1 MGVSAVTKEILPAP
15 RPLLPCEHTIR
26 YLGYL
31 GPRRQA
37 CLAPWSGNSSL
48 QNCEQYISICKPPSL
63 WYFVIAAG
71 TDKDTS
77 SSSLLWI
84 KNCSRDNEVT
94 SSLQPHR
101 QGQCLRR
108 RQSNKIERTLVPRVL
123 HVEHPHIPCIWQ

>member
-1 MGVSAVTKEILPAP
+1 MYYLGVSAVTKETPPAP
-15 RPLLPCEHTIR
+15 WPLLPCEHTIR
-26 YLGYL
+26 YLG
-31 GPRRQA
+31 PRRRSW
-37 CLAPWSGNSSL
+37 LAPWSGNSSL
-48 QNCEQYISICKPPSL
+48 QNCEQYISIYKPPSL

-71 TDKDTS
+71 IDKDTS

-84 KNCSRDNEVT
+84 KNCSIDNEVM

-108 RQSNKIERTLVPRVL
+108 RQSNKIERTLVPWVL